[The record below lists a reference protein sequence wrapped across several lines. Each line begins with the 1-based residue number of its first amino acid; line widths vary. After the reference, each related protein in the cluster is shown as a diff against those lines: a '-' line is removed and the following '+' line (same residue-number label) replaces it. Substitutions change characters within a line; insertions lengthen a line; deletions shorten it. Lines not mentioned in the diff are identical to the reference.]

1 MSVVELSDEENVV
14 ILAQTFTDSLADL
27 DDRPRQVAV
36 LKRIY
41 ELLDSSAPQHY
52 IYETVQ
58 GCDELEVIRV
68 GRDRRIFCR
77 LVMGIPKGD
86 KEYNVLFVF
95 YVDTHNY
102 RSAQL
107 RTFDDAARQRLQEV
121 TRLEDVG
128 DVEAYLEELNTFRA
142 EEIKERIDRMGE

>member
-1 MSVVELSDEENVV
+1 MSVVELSDEVNVV

-27 DDRPRQVAV
+27 DDRPRQMAV

-41 ELLDSSAPQHY
+41 ELLDSSAPQPY

-68 GRDRRIFCR
+68 GGDRRIFCR

-86 KEYNVLFVF
+86 KEYNVLYSYLQSRFVI
-95 YVDTHNY
+95 
-102 RSAQL
+102 L
-107 RTFDDAARQRLQEV
+107 
-121 TRLEDVG
+121 G
-128 DVEAYLEELNTFRA
+128 DVCFHVFAEFLRVRFAEIAFR
-142 EEIKERIDRMGE
+142 RD